1 MEEVRASVAK
11 IVSDARKLRAGVGRE
26 KMAAVEMRK
35 RRQRVLAIAERER
48 ADTELQAGSSIRQH
62 S

>member
-11 IVSDARKLRAGVGRE
+11 VAEEARKLRAKVGRE

-35 RRQRVLAIAERER
+35 RRQRVLAVAERER
-48 ADTELQAGSSIRQH
+48 ADVELQAGAFN
-62 S
+62 